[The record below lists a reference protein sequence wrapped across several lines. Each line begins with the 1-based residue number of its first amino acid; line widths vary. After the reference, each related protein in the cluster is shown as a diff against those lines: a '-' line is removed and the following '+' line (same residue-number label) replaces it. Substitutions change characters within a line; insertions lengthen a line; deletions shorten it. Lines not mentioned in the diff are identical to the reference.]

1 MEKNYNGW
9 TNYATWRV
17 NLEIIDDIDTDFWT
31 DTIEDQRGSDML
43 HYNLGQ
49 EIREYT
55 EQFLEGDGCDNNLV
69 FDYALAFL
77 SDVNW
82 REIAEHVIDTYKENY
97 WCSNC
102 NRRLEERYLAHS
114 VLPHILYCC
123 KECEEEDEL
132 LATHPKG

>member
-1 MEKNYNGW
+1 MKSEILIVMKHNGW

-17 NLEIIDDIDTDFWT
+17 NLEIIDNIDTDFWT

-43 HYNLGQ
+43 HYNLGE

-55 EQFLEGDGCDNNLV
+55 EQLLEGGGCDNNLTLS
-69 FDYALAFL
+69 YALAFL

-82 REIAEHVIDTYKENY
+82 REIAEHIIDTYKENY
-97 WCSNC
+97 WCINC
-102 NRRLEERYLAHS
+102 NRRLEERYS
-114 VLPHILYCC
+114 VHYCC
-123 KECEEEDEL
+123 KECKEEDEL